1 LFEVGVRSL
10 RDLTGWIAGSE
21 RARYKSYLNG
31 IMNSIESPTKRI
43 RQKLQ
48 LTQTQFA
55 TAAGVSK
62 GYMSEVETGIA
73 PLSEKIKIFLQE
85 LFIDVEAV
93 EEKHRDYMEFRRR
106 QYRAEAIRSAQA
118 GEEC

>member
-1 LFEVGVRSL
+1 MRV
-10 RDLTGWIAGSE
+10 T
-21 RARYKSYLNG
+21 K
-31 IMNSIESPTKRI
+31 SPTKQI
-43 RQKLQ
+43 REKLR

-62 GYMSEVETGIA
+62 GHMSEVETGIA

-85 LFIDVEAV
+85 LLIDVEAV
-93 EEKHRDYMEFRRR
+93 EEKHRAYMEFKRR

>member
-1 LFEVGVRSL
+1 M
-10 RDLTGWIAGSE
+10 
-21 RARYKSYLNG
+21 K
-31 IMNSIESPTKRI
+31 SIESPTKRI

-85 LFIDVEAV
+85 LFVDVEAV
-93 EEKHRDYMEFRRR
+93 EGKHRAYMEFKRR